1 MNKKIYLLCSFLDP
15 ISNIEITKKIVPL
28 KIINVEYDM
37 IEKNILPLNSLF
49 EAIKEN
55 IITVKKCW
63 EQEDLL
69 SQKRYWSSGEKFFQN
84 F

>member
-1 MNKKIYLLCSFLDP
+1 
-15 ISNIEITKKIVPL
+15 
-28 KIINVEYDM
+28 M
-37 IEKNILPLNSLF
+37 IEKKILQLNSLF

-55 IITVKKCW
+55 IITIKKFC

-69 SQKRYWSSGEKFFQN
+69 SQKRYCSSGKKFFQN

>member
-55 IITVKKCW
+55 
-63 EQEDLL
+63 
-69 SQKRYWSSGEKFFQN
+69 
-84 F
+84 